1 MTEDARALLAQA
13 LETALR
19 TAMLQQADPLG
30 WLRRVDTGVMPELL
44 ASLEAGQRP
53 DGSAMADPA
62 HAALV
67 AEVLAV
73 VVARLRDEVEG

>member
-19 TAMLQQADPLG
+19 TALLQQADPLG
-30 WLRRVDTGVMPELL
+30 WLRRVDAGVMPDLL
-44 ASLEAGQRP
+44 ASIEAGRRP
-53 DGSAMADPA
+53 DGSPLADPA

-67 AEVLAV
+67 TEVLAAV
-73 VVARLRDEVEG
+73 IARLRDEQGG